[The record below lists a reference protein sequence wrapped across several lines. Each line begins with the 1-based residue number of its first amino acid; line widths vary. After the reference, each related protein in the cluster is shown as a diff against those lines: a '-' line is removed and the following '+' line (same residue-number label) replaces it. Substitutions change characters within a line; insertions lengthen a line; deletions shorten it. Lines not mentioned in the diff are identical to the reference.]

1 MPKINKSNFLRLLP
15 EDYRQLYEDEWIHNY
30 SVEVEEITKNYK
42 FSRQI
47 VFSDCTC
54 RDGEQQAGVVFTP
67 EQKIEIVQLLAEV
80 GIQLCEIGFPGVSK
94 EEEDACK
101 LVINNANNASC
112 YVFSRAI
119 KKDIDAAIRTDA
131 KVINIFTSCSEF
143 HIRTKMGLTP
153 ESNLEQCLR
162 MTEYATDHG
171 MNILFGMED
180 VSRASIDYY
189 IKFVKSVKEV
199 AGKYWGAIGISD
211 TVGAFNPLTSK
222 WFYRNVKNRLSF
234 DVGVHFHNDNGLA
247 LANTL
252 ACLEEGALGCSGT
265 ILGLGE
271 RCGNTP
277 LEEVL
282 VSLRTIYGL
291 KLRINYDKLIDL
303 CEMVSKYAGIPIS
316 PNKPVCG
323 MNAFKHESGIHTHGV
338 IEHPHTYEFIPHG
351 LLGKKS
357 EFVYG
362 KFSGTRAVLEKVLK
376 PNGIIPNKE
385 QLKEIVTK
393 IKEMQIKQETER
405 KVEKLHFVNNFYQT
419 ISQMA
424 LSSERVLEIAKEV
437 INK

>member
-1 MPKINKSNFLRLLP
+1 MPKINKKNFLKLLP
-15 EDYRQLYEDEWIHNY
+15 EEYRKQYEDEWIHNY

-42 FSRQI
+42 FSPQI
-47 VFSDCTC
+47 IFSDCTC

-67 EQKIEIVQLLAEV
+67 EQKVEIVQLLTEV

-101 LVINNANNASC
+101 LIINNSNANC
-112 YVFSRAI
+112 YVLSRAI
-119 KKDIDAAIRTDA
+119 KKDIDAAIRTNA
-131 KVINIFTSCSEF
+131 RVINIFTSCSEF

-162 MTEYATDHG
+162 MTEYAADHG
-171 MNILFGMED
+171 INIIFGMED
-180 VSRASIDYY
+180 VSRASINYY
-189 IKFVKSVKEV
+189 VEFIESVKEV
-199 AGKYWGAIGISD
+199 AGKYWGGTSISD
-211 TVGAFNPLTSK
+211 TVGAFNPITSK
-222 WFYRNVKNRLSF
+222 WLYRNIKNRLNF
-234 DVGVHFHNDNGLA
+234 DVGLHFHNDNGLA

-252 ACLEEGALGCSGT
+252 ACLEEGAVACSGT

-271 RCGNTP
+271 RCGNTA
-277 LEEVL
+277 LEEVF

-291 KLRINYDKLIDL
+291 KLRIQYNKLIEL
-303 CEMVSKYAGIPIS
+303 CDMVSKYAGIPIP

-338 IEHPHTYEFIPHG
+338 IEHPHIYEFVPHK
-351 LLGKKS
+351 LLGRKS

-362 KFSGTRAVLEKVLK
+362 KFSGTRAVLEEVLK
-376 PNGIIPNKE
+376 PYGIVPNKD

-393 IKEMQIKQETER
+393 IKEIQTKQETER
-405 KVEKLHFVNNFYQT
+405 KKERVQFVNDFYQT

-424 LSSERVLEIAKEV
+424 LSSEEVLKIAKKV
-437 INK
+437 VN